1 MEDSNYC
8 KRCGKSINTKNMHSI
23 TFGAWTACP
32 EIYYVCES
40 CYNRLLRYV
49 LTRPVNKEDK
59 HD

>member
-8 KRCGKSINTKNMHSI
+8 KRCGERLNTKNRHTI

-32 EIYYVCES
+32 EMYCVCDS

-49 LTRPVNKEDK
+49 LTRPVSKEDELE
-59 HD
+59 